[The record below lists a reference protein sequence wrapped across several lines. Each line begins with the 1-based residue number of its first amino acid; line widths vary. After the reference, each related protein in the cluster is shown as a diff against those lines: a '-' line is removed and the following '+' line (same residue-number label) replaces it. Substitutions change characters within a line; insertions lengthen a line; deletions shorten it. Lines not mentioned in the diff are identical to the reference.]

1 MSISPTSARKRPEEI
16 LQRQVVGFLRLAA
29 PNALWFAVPNQ
40 RGTRDRWEQ
49 ALLKAMGVRAGVAD
63 LVFVLDG
70 GRVAFIELKSG
81 TGRLSAEQ
89 ALFQEH
95 CERLG
100 APYLVCRSLAEVEGA
115 LAAWRVPLK
124 GRVVE

>member
-1 MSISPTSARKRPEEI
+1 MKRPEEA
-16 LQRQVVGFLRLAA
+16 LQRQVVAFLRMAA
-29 PNALWFAVPNQ
+29 PNVLWFAVPNQ
-40 RGTRDRWEQ
+40 RGTRERWEQ
-49 ALLKAMGVRAGVAD
+49 ALLKATGVRAGVAD

-70 GRVAFIELKSG
+70 GRVAFIELKAE
-81 TGRLSAEQ
+81 TGRQAPAQ

-100 APYLVCRSLAEVEGA
+100 APYLICRSLAEVQGA

-124 GRVVE
+124 GRLVD